1 MFRILKYLGYHEAAQ
16 SPKTEVLAG
25 GTTFL
30 AMVYIVV
37 VNPSILSDAGMDFGA
52 VFVATCLA
60 AAFGSLMMGV
70 LGRYPIALAP
80 GMGQNAF
87 FSYVIVLGMGYPWQ
101 TALGAVFISGI
112 IFIVLSVLPIREWL
126 FNAIPMNIKYGISA
140 GIGFF
145 IGFIALKN
153 AGIVIDNPAT
163 LVSLGPLTQIEA
175 ALCLGGFILIA
186 VLSTRGFVGA
196 IIFGIG
202 SVSILGW
209 LLGVTEFQG
218 LVSAP
223 PSIAPVFM
231 QFDLEAALTMS
242 MVPVILALLLVDV
255 FDTAGTMVAVS
266 QRAGL
271 LDEQGKLPNLRPA
284 LLADSGATA
293 VGALLGTSS
302 TTSFIESA
310 AGVEAGG
317 RSGLTA
323 VVVGGLFLCCLF
335 FAPLAQSIPA
345 YATSAALLF
354 VACLMVSS
362 LKEIDWTQIP
372 EYVPAVVGAL
382 AMPLTFSIAD
392 GIGLAFIT
400 YALIRIGSF
409 EFKGAGCRKLC
420 DCGHLSAEVLAALGP
435 AVSGVGV
442 D

>member
-1 MFRILKYLGYHEAAQ
+1 MLRILKYLGYHEAAQ

-175 ALCLGGFILIA
+175 VLCLGGFILIA

-231 QFDLEAALTMS
+231 QFDIEAALTMS

-302 TTSFIESA
+302 TTSVIESA

-409 EFKGAGCRKLC
+409 EFKGPDAASFVIAGIFLLKYL
-420 DCGHLSAEVLAALGP
+420 LL
-435 AVSGVGV
+435 
-442 D
+442 

>member
-1 MFRILKYLGYHEAAQ
+1 MLRILKYLGYHEAAQ

-37 VNPSILSDAGMDFGA
+37 VNPSILSHAGMDFGA

-101 TALGAVFISGI
+101 TALGAVLISGI

-409 EFKGAGCRKLC
+409 EFKGPDAASFVIAGIFLLKYL
-420 DCGHLSAEVLAALGP
+420 LL
-435 AVSGVGV
+435 
-442 D
+442 

>member
-1 MFRILKYLGYHEAAQ
+1 MTRVPYLKYLGYHEAAQ

-30 AMVYIVV
+30 AMVYITV

-60 AAFGSLMMGV
+60 AALGSVMMGM

-87 FSYVIVLGMGYPWQ
+87 FSYVIVIGMGYPWQ
-101 TALGAVFISGI
+101 TALGAVLISGV

-153 AGIVIDNPAT
+153 AGIVVDNPAT

-175 ALCLGGFILIA
+175 VLCLGGFILIA
-186 VLSTRGFVGA
+186 VLSARGFVGA

-209 LLGVTEFQG
+209 GLGVTEFQG
-218 LVSAP
+218 LVSVP

-242 MVPVILALLLVDV
+242 MVPIILSLLLVDV

-271 LDEQGKLPNLRPA
+271 LDDKGKLPNLRPA

-293 VGALLGTSS
+293 VGAMLGTSS

-362 LKEIDWTQIP
+362 LKEINWTQIP

-400 YALIRIGSF
+400 YAFIRIGSF
-409 EFKGAGCRKLC
+409 EFKADDAASFVIAGIFLLKYL
-420 DCGHLSAEVLAALGP
+420 LL
-435 AVSGVGV
+435 
-442 D
+442 

>member
-175 ALCLGGFILIA
+175 VLCLGGFILIA

-409 EFKGAGCRKLC
+409 EFKARMPQ
-420 DCGHLSAEVLAALGP
+420 AL
-435 AVSGVGV
+435 
-442 D
+442 

>member
-1 MFRILKYLGYHEAAQ
+1 VFRILKYLGYHEAAQ

-175 ALCLGGFILIA
+175 VLCLGGFILIA

-362 LKEIDWTQIP
+362 LKEINWTQIP

-409 EFKGAGCRKLC
+409 EFKGPDAASFVIAGIFLLKYL
-420 DCGHLSAEVLAALGP
+420 LL
-435 AVSGVGV
+435 
-442 D
+442 

>member
-101 TALGAVFISGI
+101 TALGAVLISGI

-175 ALCLGGFILIA
+175 VLCLGGFILIA

-231 QFDLEAALTMS
+231 QFDIEAALTMS

-409 EFKGAGCRKLC
+409 EFKGPDAASFVIAGIFLLKYL
-420 DCGHLSAEVLAALGP
+420 LL
-435 AVSGVGV
+435 
-442 D
+442 

>member
-1 MFRILKYLGYHEAAQ
+1 MLRILKYLGYHEAAQ

-175 ALCLGGFILIA
+175 VLCLGGFILIA

-302 TTSFIESA
+302 TTSFIDSA

-392 GIGLAFIT
+392 CIGLAFIT

-409 EFKGAGCRKLC
+409 EFKGPDAASFVIAGIFLLKYL
-420 DCGHLSAEVLAALGP
+420 LL
-435 AVSGVGV
+435 
-442 D
+442 

>member
-1 MFRILKYLGYHEAAQ
+1 MLRILKYLGYHEAAQ

-60 AAFGSLMMGV
+60 AAFGSFMMGV

-87 FSYVIVLGMGYPWQ
+87 FSYVIVLGMGYAWQ
-101 TALGAVFISGI
+101 TALGAVLISGI
-112 IFIVLSVLPIREWL
+112 LFIVLSVLPIREWL

-163 LVSLGPLTQIEA
+163 LVSLGPLTQVEA

-218 LVSAP
+218 LVSTP
-223 PSIAPVFM
+223 PSIAPVFL

-271 LDEQGKLPNLRPA
+271 LDKQGKLPNLRPA

-323 VVVGGLFLCCLF
+323 VVVGVLFLCCLF
-335 FAPLAQSIPA
+335 FAPLAQSVPT

-362 LKEIDWTQIP
+362 LKEIDWTRIP

-409 EFKGAGCRKLC
+409 EFKVVDAASFVIAGIFLLKYL
-420 DCGHLSAEVLAALGP
+420 LL
-435 AVSGVGV
+435 
-442 D
+442 

>member
-1 MFRILKYLGYHEAAQ
+1 MLRILKYLGYHEAAQ

-101 TALGAVFISGI
+101 TALGAVLISGI

-209 LLGVTEFQG
+209 LVGVTEFQG

-223 PSIAPVFM
+223 PSVAPVFM

-409 EFKGAGCRKLC
+409 EFKGPDAASFVIAGIFLLKYL
-420 DCGHLSAEVLAALGP
+420 LL
-435 AVSGVGV
+435 
-442 D
+442 

>member
-1 MFRILKYLGYHEAAQ
+1 MLRILKYLGYHEAAQ

-175 ALCLGGFILIA
+175 VLCLGGFILIA

-231 QFDLEAALTMS
+231 QLDLEAALTMS

-409 EFKGAGCRKLC
+409 EFKGPDAASFVIAGIFLLKYL
-420 DCGHLSAEVLAALGP
+420 LL
-435 AVSGVGV
+435 
-442 D
+442 

>member
-1 MFRILKYLGYHEAAQ
+1 MLRILKYLGYHEAAQ

-231 QFDLEAALTMS
+231 QLDLEAALTMS

-409 EFKGAGCRKLC
+409 EFKGPDAASFVIAGIFLLKYL
-420 DCGHLSAEVLAALGP
+420 LL
-435 AVSGVGV
+435 
-442 D
+442 

>member
-101 TALGAVFISGI
+101 TALGAVLISGI

-231 QFDLEAALTMS
+231 QLDLEAALTMS

-409 EFKGAGCRKLC
+409 EFKGRGCRKLC

>member
-1 MFRILKYLGYHEAAQ
+1 VFRILKYLGYHEAAQ

-30 AMVYIVV
+30 AMVYITV

-60 AAFGSLMMGV
+60 AALGSVMMGM

-87 FSYVIVLGMGYPWQ
+87 FSYVIVIGMGYPWQ
-101 TALGAVFISGI
+101 TALGAVLISGV

-153 AGIVIDNPAT
+153 AGIVVDNPAT
-163 LVSLGPLTQIEA
+163 LV
-175 ALCLGGFILIA
+175 LCLGGFILIA
-186 VLSTRGFVGA
+186 VLSARGFVGA

-209 LLGVTEFQG
+209 GLGVTEFQG
-218 LVSAP
+218 LVSVP

-242 MVPVILALLLVDV
+242 MVPIILSLLLVDV

-271 LDEQGKLPNLRPA
+271 LDDKGKLPNLRPA

-293 VGALLGTSS
+293 VGAMLGTSS

-362 LKEIDWTQIP
+362 LKEINWTQIP

-400 YALIRIGSF
+400 YAFIRIGSF
-409 EFKGAGCRKLC
+409 EFKADDAASFVIAGIFLLKYL
-420 DCGHLSAEVLAALGP
+420 LL
-435 AVSGVGV
+435 
-442 D
+442 

>member
-1 MFRILKYLGYHEAAQ
+1 MLRILKYLGYHEAAQ

-101 TALGAVFISGI
+101 TALGAVLISGI

-163 LVSLGPLTQIEA
+163 LVRLGPLTQIEA
-175 ALCLGGFILIA
+175 VLCLGGFILIA

-409 EFKGAGCRKLC
+409 EFKGPDAASFVIAGIFLLKYL
-420 DCGHLSAEVLAALGP
+420 LL
-435 AVSGVGV
+435 
-442 D
+442 

>member
-1 MFRILKYLGYHEAAQ
+1 MLRILKYLGYHEAAQ

-101 TALGAVFISGI
+101 TALGAVLISGI

-175 ALCLGGFILIA
+175 VLCLGGFILIA

-231 QFDLEAALTMS
+231 QFDIEAALTMS

-409 EFKGAGCRKLC
+409 EFKGPDAASFVIAGIFLLKYL
-420 DCGHLSAEVLAALGP
+420 LL
-435 AVSGVGV
+435 
-442 D
+442 

>member
-101 TALGAVFISGI
+101 TALGAVLISGI

-409 EFKGAGCRKLC
+409 EF
-420 DCGHLSAEVLAALGP
+420 
-435 AVSGVGV
+435 
-442 D
+442 

>member
-30 AMVYIVV
+30 AMVYITV

-60 AAFGSLMMGV
+60 AALGSVMMGM

-101 TALGAVFISGI
+101 TALGAVLISGI

-153 AGIVIDNPAT
+153 AGIVVDNPAT

-175 ALCLGGFILIA
+175 VLCLGGFILIA
-186 VLSTRGFVGA
+186 VLSARGFVGA

-209 LLGVTEFQG
+209 GLGVTEFQG
-218 LVSAP
+218 LVSVP

-242 MVPVILALLLVDV
+242 MVPIILSLLLVDV

-271 LDEQGKLPNLRPA
+271 LDDKGKLPNLRPA

-293 VGALLGTSS
+293 VGAMLGTSS
-302 TTSFIESA
+302 TTSFIESV

-323 VVVGGLFLCCLF
+323 VVVGCLFLCCLF

-362 LKEIDWTQIP
+362 LKEINWTQIP

-409 EFKGAGCRKLC
+409 EFRGPDAASFVIAGIFLLKYL
-420 DCGHLSAEVLAALGP
+420 LL
-435 AVSGVGV
+435 
-442 D
+442 

>member
-101 TALGAVFISGI
+101 TALGAVLISGI

-175 ALCLGGFILIA
+175 VLCLGGFILIA

-231 QFDLEAALTMS
+231 QFDIEAALTMS

-302 TTSFIESA
+302 TTSFIESS

-409 EFKGAGCRKLC
+409 EFRGPDAASFVIAGIFLLKYL
-420 DCGHLSAEVLAALGP
+420 LL
-435 AVSGVGV
+435 
-442 D
+442 

>member
-1 MFRILKYLGYHEAAQ
+1 MLRILKYLGYHEAAQ

-101 TALGAVFISGI
+101 TALGAVLISGI

-175 ALCLGGFILIA
+175 VLCLGGFILIA
-186 VLSTRGFVGA
+186 VLSTREFVGA

-409 EFKGAGCRKLC
+409 EFKGPDAASFVIAGIFLLKYL
-420 DCGHLSAEVLAALGP
+420 LL
-435 AVSGVGV
+435 
-442 D
+442 

>member
-231 QFDLEAALTMS
+231 QLDLEAALTMS

-409 EFKGAGCRKLC
+409 EF
-420 DCGHLSAEVLAALGP
+420 
-435 AVSGVGV
+435 
-442 D
+442 

>member
-1 MFRILKYLGYHEAAQ
+1 MLRILKYLGYHEAAQ

-60 AAFGSLMMGV
+60 AALGSLMMGV

-101 TALGAVFISGI
+101 TALGAVLISGI

-175 ALCLGGFILIA
+175 VLCLGGFILIA

-409 EFKGAGCRKLC
+409 EFKGPDAASFVIAGIFLLKYL
-420 DCGHLSAEVLAALGP
+420 LL
-435 AVSGVGV
+435 
-442 D
+442 

>member
-231 QFDLEAALTMS
+231 QLDLEAALTMS

-409 EFKGAGCRKLC
+409 EFKGPDAASFVIAGIFLLKYL
-420 DCGHLSAEVLAALGP
+420 LL
-435 AVSGVGV
+435 
-442 D
+442 

>member
-1 MFRILKYLGYHEAAQ
+1 MARILKYLGYHEAAQ

-30 AMVYIVV
+30 AMVYITV

-60 AAFGSLMMGV
+60 AALGSFMMGV

-101 TALGAVFISGI
+101 TALGAVLISGV
-112 IFIVLSVLPIREWL
+112 IFVVLSLLPIREWL

-163 LVSLGPLTQIEA
+163 LVSLGSLTQIEA
-175 ALCLGGFILIA
+175 VLCLAGFILIA
-186 VLSTRGFVGA
+186 VLSTRGVVGA

-218 LVSAP
+218 LVSTP

-242 MVPVILALLLVDV
+242 MVPIILALLLVDV

-271 LDEQGKLPNLRPA
+271 LDDKGKLPNLRPA

-293 VGALLGTSS
+293 VGAMLGTSS

-323 VVVGGLFLCCLF
+323 VVVGVLFLCCLF

-409 EFKGAGCRKLC
+409 EFKAADAASFVIAGIFLLKYL
-420 DCGHLSAEVLAALGP
+420 LL
-435 AVSGVGV
+435 
-442 D
+442 

>member
-175 ALCLGGFILIA
+175 VLCLGGFILIA

-231 QFDLEAALTMS
+231 QFDIEAALTMS

-409 EFKGAGCRKLC
+409 EFKGPDAASFVIAGIFLLKYL
-420 DCGHLSAEVLAALGP
+420 LL
-435 AVSGVGV
+435 
-442 D
+442 

>member
-1 MFRILKYLGYHEAAQ
+1 MARILKYLGYHEAAQ

-30 AMVYIVV
+30 AMVYITV

-60 AAFGSLMMGV
+60 AAFGSFMMGV

-87 FSYVIVLGMGYPWQ
+87 FSYVIVLGMGYAWQ
-101 TALGAVFISGI
+101 TALGAVLISGI
-112 IFIVLSVLPIREWL
+112 LFIVLSVLPIREWL

-163 LVSLGPLTQIEA
+163 LVSLGPLTQVEA
-175 ALCLGGFILIA
+175 VLCLGGFILIA
-186 VLSTRGFVGA
+186 VLSTRGLVGA

-218 LVSAP
+218 LVSTP
-223 PSIAPVFM
+223 PSIAPVFL

-271 LDEQGKLPNLRPA
+271 LDKQGKLPNLRPA
-284 LLADSGATA
+284 LLADFGATA

-323 VVVGGLFLCCLF
+323 VVVGVLFLCCLF
-335 FAPLAQSIPA
+335 FAPLAQSVPA

-362 LKEIDWTQIP
+362 LKEIDWTRIP

-409 EFKGAGCRKLC
+409 EFKVVDAASFVIAGIFLLKYL
-420 DCGHLSAEVLAALGP
+420 LL
-435 AVSGVGV
+435 
-442 D
+442 

>member
-1 MFRILKYLGYHEAAQ
+1 VFRILKYLGYHEAAQ

-101 TALGAVFISGI
+101 TALGAVLISGI

-175 ALCLGGFILIA
+175 VLCLGGFILIA

-231 QFDLEAALTMS
+231 QLDLEAALTMS

-409 EFKGAGCRKLC
+409 EFRGPDAASFVIAGIFLLKYL
-420 DCGHLSAEVLAALGP
+420 LL
-435 AVSGVGV
+435 
-442 D
+442 

>member
-1 MFRILKYLGYHEAAQ
+1 
-16 SPKTEVLAG
+16 
-25 GTTFL
+25 
-30 AMVYIVV
+30 
-37 VNPSILSDAGMDFGA
+37 MDFGA

-101 TALGAVFISGI
+101 TALGAVLISGI

-175 ALCLGGFILIA
+175 VLCLGGFILIA

-409 EFKGAGCRKLC
+409 EFRGPDAASFVIAGIFLLKYL
-420 DCGHLSAEVLAALGP
+420 LL
-435 AVSGVGV
+435 
-442 D
+442 

>member
-1 MFRILKYLGYHEAAQ
+1 VFRILKYLGYHEAAQ

-175 ALCLGGFILIA
+175 VLCLGGFILIA

-231 QFDLEAALTMS
+231 QFDIEAALTMS

-409 EFKGAGCRKLC
+409 EFKGPDAASFVIAGIFLLKYL
-420 DCGHLSAEVLAALGP
+420 LL
-435 AVSGVGV
+435 
-442 D
+442 

>member
-101 TALGAVFISGI
+101 TALGAVLISGI

-231 QFDLEAALTMS
+231 QLDLEAALTMS

-409 EFKGAGCRKLC
+409 EFKGPDAASFVIAGIFLLKYL
-420 DCGHLSAEVLAALGP
+420 LL
-435 AVSGVGV
+435 
-442 D
+442 

>member
-231 QFDLEAALTMS
+231 QFDIEAALTMS

-409 EFKGAGCRKLC
+409 EFKGPDAASFVIAGIFLLKYL
-420 DCGHLSAEVLAALGP
+420 LL
-435 AVSGVGV
+435 
-442 D
+442 

>member
-1 MFRILKYLGYHEAAQ
+1 
-16 SPKTEVLAG
+16 
-25 GTTFL
+25 
-30 AMVYIVV
+30 MVYIVV

-101 TALGAVFISGI
+101 TALGAVLISGI

-175 ALCLGGFILIA
+175 VLCLGGFILIA

-409 EFKGAGCRKLC
+409 EFKGPDAASFVIAGIFLLKYL
-420 DCGHLSAEVLAALGP
+420 LL
-435 AVSGVGV
+435 
-442 D
+442 